1 MHYTRNNTCI
11 HANHV
16 REYQSQLW
24 NNFPAVRTVQDAL
37 SEKAVG
43 CQAVYGVIL
52 TIEMHIRTRRHRRKN
67 QSTASFPEYIN

>member
-11 HANHV
+11 HENHV

-24 NNFPAVRTVQDAL
+24 NNFSSPRTFQDAL

-43 CQAVYGVIL
+43 CQAVYWVIL
-52 TIEMHIRTRRHRRKN
+52 VTEVHIRRRRHQIKQRDI
-67 QSTASFPEYIN
+67 P

>member
-43 CQAVYGVIL
+43 CQAVY
-52 TIEMHIRTRRHRRKN
+52 
-67 QSTASFPEYIN
+67 